1 MKLIDTIKILALS
14 AAVVTACQKQG
25 MEDNSS
31 VNSDVAPE
39 AQFGTVAFSAQA
51 LETKVSV
58 GDKVDGKY
66 PGLWEENDAVKVV
79 YADGTEAGTV
89 AVDAESAGNN
99 IWGFTLENVQVG
111 AKARVV
117 YPATAGFGAT
127 VTLPSAQTQSAGS
140 SSIGK
145 YSYAL
150 SEEITTTA
158 DEPVKF
164 TLNYFNA
171 IIKINLK
178 STQYAAYDLKS
189 VGFFSKGTAL
199 AGEFTVS
206 DGVFVPGE
214 TTQDKVIVTLSEPA
228 SLENEQTVWM
238 TAFPTDLTDKEVYVV
253 ATLVKDGKELVVP
266 VEFAGAP
273 LMAGKV
279 NVLNVELSAEKAV
292 QWYVGDDPRNMLGY
306 YAYGEANTVTVSK
319 TLGAAEYNT
328 TFEVKARGDF
338 YQVSEPVKWDILTK
352 SERNSGL
359 VKCGSSAVYSA
370 TPRGTVSATY
380 TINPRIVSGDYYDST
395 GNWGV
400 VAIYDRDNNLIWSFM
415 IFSYYSDDPIQ
426 DVDCGTYGKFMD
438 RALGQKLS
446 AAALAKTDVN
456 YSMSY
461 STGEIKPH
469 FTQMAYF
476 QWGRKDPFMMD
487 GKAVK
492 EAGFPYEPITSKM
505 SVKESIAAPYKIV
518 TVNDSDWCS
527 VSNDDFWGGKSNTK
541 TAFDPCPA
549 GYKVPKTDLL
559 RQIDNY
565 DGTPNPRTLDMTH
578 KVIPLNYVN
587 NPKASADKWLYTG
600 MLYCQSVN
608 NTWVNISSKG
618 TSSISVNE
626 VVQNGQQ
633 PGYLYWANTQSNDT
647 KGNGLY
653 WIYNSKWASMFG
665 GKNVFKT
672 RGGAVRC
679 VKE

>member
-1 MKLIDTIKILALS
+1 MKLIETMKILALS
-14 AAVVTACQKQG
+14 AAVVAACQKPE
-25 MEDNSS
+25 MEDKSSLNS
-31 VNSDVAPE
+31 NTDPE
-39 AQFGTVAFSAQA
+39 AQYATVTFAATA
-51 LETKVSV
+51 PGTKVSI
-58 GDKVDGKY
+58 GDKENGKY
-66 PGLWEENDAVKVV
+66 PGLWEAGDAVKVV
-79 YADGTEAGTV
+79 YSDGSEAGSATV
-89 AVDAESAGNN
+89 EAGEAGNN

-111 AKARVV
+111 VQARVV
-117 YPATAGFGAT
+117 YPATAGFGTA
-127 VTLPSAQTQSAGS
+127 VTLPSAQTQTAGG

-164 TLNYFNA
+164 TLNYFNS

-189 VGFFSKGTAL
+189 VGFFSRGAAL
-199 AGEFTVS
+199 AGEFTVA
-206 DGVFVPGE
+206 DGALVAGE
-214 TTQDKVIVTLSEPA
+214 TTQDRVIVTLSEPA
-228 SLENEQTVWM
+228 SLESEQTVWM
-238 TAFPTDLTDKEVYVV
+238 TAFPADLTDKEVYVV
-253 ATLVKDGKELVVP
+253 ATLEKDDKELVVP

-273 LMAGKV
+273 LLANKV
-279 NVLNVELSAEKAV
+279 NSLDVELSSEKAV

-306 YAYGEANTVTVSK
+306 YAYGAANTVTVSK
-319 TLGAAEYNT
+319 TLGAEDYTT

-359 VKCGSSAVYSA
+359 IKCGSSAVYSE
-370 TPRGTVSATY
+370 TPRGTVSETY
-380 TINPRIVSGDYYDST
+380 TVNPKIVSGNYYDST

-400 VAIYDRDNNLIWSFM
+400 VAIYDKDNNLIWSFM
-415 IFSYYSDDPIQ
+415 IFSYYNDDPIE

-446 AAALAKTDVN
+446 ASALAKTDVN

-461 STGEIKPH
+461 NSGEIKPH
-469 FTQMAYF
+469 FTQVAYF

-487 GKAVK
+487 GKSVRD
-492 EAGFPYEPITSKM
+492 AGFPYQPVTSRM
-505 SVKESIAAPYKIV
+505 SVEESVAAPYKIV
-518 TVNDSDWCS
+518 TVSDNDWCT
-527 VSNDDFWGGKSNTK
+527 VSNEDFWGGVSNTK

-549 GYKVPKTDLL
+549 GYRVPKPDLL

-565 DGTPNPRTLDMTH
+565 NGNPNPRTLDLSH
-578 KVIPLNYVN
+578 DVIPLNYVN
-587 NPKASADKWLYTG
+587 NPKASGDKWIFTG
-600 MLYCQSVN
+600 FLYCQNEN
-608 NTWVNISSKG
+608 NTWVNITSKG
-618 TSSISVNE
+618 TSSITVDN

-633 PGYLYWANTQSNDT
+633 PGYLYWANTQSNAT

-653 WIYNSKWASMFG
+653 YTYNSGWTSLFG

-672 RGGAVRC
+672 RGAAVRC

>member
-79 YADGTEAGTV
+79 YADGTEAGT
-89 AVDAESAGNN
+89 AIVDAETAGNN
-99 IWGFTLENVQVG
+99 IWDFTLENVQVG

-127 VTLPSAQTQSAGS
+127 VTLPSAQTQSASS

-273 LMAGKV
+273 LLAGKV

-306 YAYGEANTVTVSK
+306 YAYGAANTVMWEKIKGNTSK
-319 TLGAAEYNT
+319 IVNYID
-328 TFEVKARGDF
+328 VRARGDF
-338 YQVSEPVKWDILTK
+338 YQVTKPVYYGLLTRAEMGRELLMIND
-352 SERNSGL
+352 SNESVL
-359 VKCGSSAVYSA
+359 
-370 TPRGTVSATY
+370 TPNTKVSDDY
-380 TINPRIVSGDYYDST
+380 TIAVQVYN
-395 GNWGV
+395 GNNYNSRGSWGT
-400 VAIYDRDNNLIWSFM
+400 VAIYDESHNLLWSFM
-415 IFSYYSDDPIQ
+415 VCTYFRGDEIKDIDWGS
-426 DVDCGTYGKFMD
+426 YGKFMD
-438 RALGQKLS
+438 RALGQSFS
-446 AAALAKTDVN
+446 ADFMEANKEVLGTSLYTSA
-456 YSMSY
+456 
-461 STGEIKPH
+461 
-469 FTQMAYF
+469 AYF
-476 QWGRKDPFMMD
+476 QWGRKDPFM
-487 GKAVK
+487 VTNQNL
-492 EAGFPYEPITSKM
+492 YTSTTNQM
-505 SVKESIAAPYKIV
+505 SIAESISRPYVLVLKK
-518 TVNDSDWCS
+518 DSDWCIT
-527 VSNDDFWGGKSNTK
+527 SNNDFWGFVSAKK
-541 TAFDPCPA
+541 TVFDPCPA
-549 GYKVPKTDLL
+549 GYKVPKTDML
-559 RQIDNY
+559 RKIDSNDGKRQVDETKDKINY
-565 DGTPNPRTLDMTH
+565 NFVINPQATE
-578 KVIPLNYVN
+578 
-587 NPKASADKWLYTG
+587 DKWLYTG
-600 MLYCQSVN
+600 MMWNDGASWSGPKLDN
-608 NTWVNISSKG
+608 NIHT
-618 TSSISVNE
+618 
-626 VVQNGQQ
+626 
-633 PGYLYWANTQSNDT
+633 GYAYWANSESADA
-647 KGNGLY
+647 KGNMIKYVKLSSGAM
-653 WIYNSKWASMFG
+653 STA
-665 GKNVFKT
+665 KNDYKV
-672 RGGAVRC
+672 RGAAVRC